1 MPKSSKI
8 GRHGPAYRDPI
19 LSVATCPKVLVLD
32 GDFVGV
38 VGRVFS
44 ETQVQGG
51 NKGTYLAVA
60 IPSEFKGFSY
70 IRHFR
75 EEQVRYV

>member
-8 GRHGPAYRDPI
+8 GRHGPAYRDPEA
-19 LSVATCPKVLVLD
+19 VATLPKVLVLD
-32 GDFVGV
+32 GDQVGAT
-38 VGRVFS
+38 GRVFG
-44 ETQVQGG
+44 ETQIQGG

-70 IRHFR
+70 IRHCR